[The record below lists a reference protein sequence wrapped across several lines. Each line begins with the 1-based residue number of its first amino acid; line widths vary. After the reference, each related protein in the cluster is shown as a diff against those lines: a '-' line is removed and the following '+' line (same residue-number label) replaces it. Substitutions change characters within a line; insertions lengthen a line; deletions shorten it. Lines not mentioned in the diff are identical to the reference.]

1 MVWKNYPAEPLFAT
15 ANVVFKEVL
24 LRQDFINDNEDQNIR
39 QAMEEFEEDQLCG
52 QALDEQQQSKQ
63 QSEDEWISYED
74 EWMMQTDGANDL
86 CGQASYEDR
95 KRHFEWAMY
104 KFTEKQG
111 VNTSNT
117 SNLKN

>member
-1 MVWKNYPAEPLFAT
+1 MMKHQPASQPPRQSGQAT
-15 ANVVFKEVL
+15 LNVVFMEVL

-52 QALDEQQQSKQ
+52 QALDEQQQS
-63 QSEDEWISYED
+63 EDEWISYED

-95 KRHFEWAMY
+95 QSDSSLK
-104 KFTEKQG
+104 
-111 VNTSNT
+111 SN
-117 SNLKN
+117 